1 MDTGMVN
8 GTAYPYIEVD
18 PTVVRFRMLSV
29 GNDRFFNL
37 SLFVAADKNSS
48 TTSGTTGA
56 VLCDGTNAVNPAD
69 CTEVKMVPFNS
80 SYDSTCPANPEG
92 PGCFPSWWYTIVT
105 NGFTFDDRAGGV
117 PDPTTRGPA
126 MIQVGTEGG
135 FLPAPVVIRNQPVN
149 YVYNRRDIT
158 VGNINEKALLLGP
171 AERADVLVDFSQFA
185 GKTLILYNDAPA
197 PVPAA
202 DPRLDYYTGDPDQ
215 TDTGGA
221 PSTLP
226 GYGPNTRTVMQIR
239 VRNTTPTNPSCIDP
253 DTGATVT
260 ATQDCVSP
268 IYTNL
273 QTALPAA
280 FVASQEPIIVPQT
293 AYNDVYGLTTVD
305 STSDPTHNVSGT
317 VVGIQDTSMTLTPI
331 GQPQLTLDLQPKS
344 IIEDF
349 TLDYGRMNAILGVEV
364 PHTNNTNQ
372 TSLLEAYMDPPT
384 EMVRLTALNN
394 TPAIGE
400 AADGTQLWKIT
411 HNGVDTHAIH
421 FHMFHV
427 QLVNR
432 VGWDG
437 AIRLPDAN
445 ELGWKDTVRMNPLED
460 VIVAMR
466 PKTLELPFDVVNS
479 WRPLDPAQQ
488 LGAQWQALEPTGT
501 LGAVTITN
509 TMTNFG
515 WEHVWHCHLLGHE
528 ENDMMRALVIVEPPM
543 DPNGLTAT
551 RVGSTAVLNWSDT
564 SVNETSFTVL
574 RDQGTGFVVLASL
587 GANVTTY
594 TDTNPGIGAV
604 TYRVIAS
611 NTVGADPI
619 AAPGYSQM
627 TADSGPSNDAT
638 IPAIPVAGVAPTL
651 LSFGN
656 VEVGATSASQA
667 VTVSNTGAA
676 TLTVNIGITG
686 EYAQTNDCGAGVAV
700 GGTCTINVTFSPLD
714 LGTRLGSLS
723 ISTNDPVNPSFTV
736 DLTGNGTVLFAPTG
750 LAGTAV
756 RIPGTQTENVT
767 LTWTDNSLG
776 EVNFELQRAQVN
788 NRRQCNTTTA
798 FSTLTTAIPALTGT
812 GTVTYLDPAAPRQGS
827 LCYRVRAL
835 SSVPAADSTWSN
847 RAYVTTP

>member
-1 MDTGMVN
+1 
-8 GTAYPYIEVD
+8 
-18 PTVVRFRMLSV
+18 
-29 GNDRFFNL
+29 
-37 SLFVAADKNSS
+37 
-48 TTSGTTGA
+48 
-56 VLCDGTNAVNPAD
+56 
-69 CTEVKMVPFNS
+69 
-80 SYDSTCPANPEG
+80 
-92 PGCFPSWWYTIVT
+92 
-105 NGFTFDDRAGGV
+105 
-117 PDPTTRGPA
+117 
-126 MIQVGTEGG
+126 
-135 FLPAPVVIRNQPVN
+135 
-149 YVYNRRDIT
+149 
-158 VGNINEKALLLGP
+158 
-171 AERADVLVDFSQFA
+171 
-185 GKTLILYNDAPA
+185 
-197 PVPAA
+197 
-202 DPRLDYYTGDPDQ
+202 
-215 TDTGGA
+215 
-221 PSTLP
+221 
-226 GYGPNTRTVMQIR
+226 
-239 VRNTTPTNPSCIDP
+239 
-253 DTGATVT
+253 
-260 ATQDCVSP
+260 
-268 IYTNL
+268 
-273 QTALPAA
+273 
-280 FVASQEPIIVPQT
+280 
-293 AYNDVYGLTTVD
+293 
-305 STSDPTHNVSGT
+305 
-317 VVGIQDTSMTLTPI
+317 
-331 GQPQLTLDLQPKS
+331 
-344 IIEDF
+344 
-349 TLDYGRMNAILGVEV
+349 
-364 PHTNNTNQ
+364 
-372 TSLLEAYMDPPT
+372 
-384 EMVRLTALNN
+384 
-394 TPAIGE
+394 
-400 AADGTQLWKIT
+400 
-411 HNGVDTHAIH
+411 
-421 FHMFHV
+421 
-427 QLVNR
+427 
-432 VGWDG
+432 
-437 AIRLPDAN
+437 
-445 ELGWKDTVRMNPLED
+445 
-460 VIVAMR
+460 
-466 PKTLELPFDVVNS
+466 
-479 WRPLDPAQQ
+479 
-488 LGAQWQALEPTGT
+488 
-501 LGAVTITN
+501 
-509 TMTNFG
+509 
-515 WEHVWHCHLLGHE
+515 LGHE